1 MSLFSKK
8 SLGQNFLIDKNIINL
23 ITEIGEINK
32 KISVIEVG
40 PGRGSLTEKILEKE
54 PKDFTVIE
62 KDERLVDILNEKFG
76 SKIKIIN
83 KDMMKIEYSDHLK
96 KNLIIFGNLPY
107 NISTQILVKWIK
119 IQNLSTFCNKLI
131 LMFQKE
137 VADRII
143 AEPNTKNY
151 GRLSILS
158 NWRMDI
164 EKIIDIEPRSFN
176 PSPKVRSTL
185 LTFVPKN
192 EFFELN
198 DPKNLE
204 YITNIFFNQRRK
216 MIKKPMKFLF
226 RNFEEIAKEL
236 SIDLNLRPQNLD
248 ILTYFKICKYYE
260 KFNLI
265 NY

>member
-1 MSLFSKK
+1 MSLFPKK

-32 KISVIEVG
+32 KNSIIEVG
-40 PGRGSLTEKILEKE
+40 PGKGSLTEKILERE

-62 KDERLVDILNEKFG
+62 KDERLIDILHEKFG

-83 KDMMKIEYSDHLK
+83 KDMMKVEYSDHLK

-119 IQNLSTFCNKLI
+119 IQNLGTFCKKLI

-143 AEPNTKNY
+143 AKPNTKNY

-158 NWRMDI
+158 NWRMEI
-164 EKIIDIEPRSFN
+164 EKIIDVEPRSFN

-185 LTFVPKN
+185 LTFIPKN
-192 EFFELN
+192 EFFELG

-204 YITNIFFNQRRK
+204 HITNIFFNQRRK

-226 RNFEEIAKEL
+226 KNFEDVAKEL

-260 KFNLI
+260 NSV
-265 NY
+265 Y